1 MIGFRHQVQD
11 RNQMQDFV
19 TIQTPGAPQQEQP
32 PLPSA
37 AKASGSAKGIEV
49 TPRAIEKIRS
59 GMAKEG
65 ISPEQGG
72 LRLGVLGGGCSGL
85 SYSIKFDTRPRERDR
100 IYDFDGVRVFVDPKS
115 FLYLHGMTLDYEETL
130 MRPGFT
136 FINPNSSR
144 SCGCGSSFS

>member
-1 MIGFRHQVQD
+1 VILGKKKK
-11 RNQMQDFV
+11 MQDFV
-19 TIQTPGAPQQEQP
+19 TIQTQGAPKQEQA

-37 AKASGSAKGIEV
+37 AKPTGAAKGIEV
-49 TPRAIEKIRS
+49 TPRALDKIRS
-59 GMAKEG
+59 GMEKEG

-100 IYDFDGVRVFVDPKS
+100 VYEFDGVRLFVDPKS
-115 FLYLHGMTLDYEETL
+115 FVYLNGMTLDYEQTL
-130 MRPGFT
+130 LKQGFN
-136 FINPNSSR
+136 FINPNSTR

>member
-1 MIGFRHQVQD
+1 
-11 RNQMQDFV
+11 MQDL
-19 TIQTPGAPQQEQP
+19 ISISTPGSLPQEQAAP
-32 PLPSA
+32 PV
-37 AKASGSAKGIEV
+37 AKTPAKGIDV
-49 TPRAIEKIRS
+49 TERALAHIRS

-65 ISPEQGG
+65 ISPTEGG

-100 IYDFDGVRVFVDPKS
+100 VYDYEGIRLFVDPKS
-115 FLYLHGMTLDYEETL
+115 FIYLNGMTLDYEQTL
-130 MRPGFT
+130 LKQGFN